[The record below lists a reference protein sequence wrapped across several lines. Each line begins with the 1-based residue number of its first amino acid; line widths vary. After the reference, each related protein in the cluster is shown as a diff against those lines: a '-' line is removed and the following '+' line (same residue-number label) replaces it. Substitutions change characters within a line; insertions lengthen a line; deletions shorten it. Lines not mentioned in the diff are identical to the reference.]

1 MRHRTYRVLVVQ
13 LMQHPLVHHLV
24 HPPVQ
29 LLVQSVQT
37 LVQPEVQSLVQRV
50 HDWQGSGR
58 TVVLPVQLCTHVE
71 VQPASHRPA
80 WAAGAL
86 PKTEITV

>member
-1 MRHRTYRVLVVQ
+1 MLVVQ

-37 LVQPEVQSLVQRV
+37 LVQPEVHPVVQLV
-50 HDWQGSGR
+50 HDSQGSGR

-71 VQPASHRPA
+71 VQPASHKPA
-80 WAAGAL
+80 WAAGVVV
-86 PKTEITV
+86 KTEITV